1 MHLNSSCAISFA
13 PIARG
18 KRERERDRLYL
29 RPLLSCV
36 CEFFSAAFRCTRS
49 LGIREVSYLG
59 LQAFFPRGGTSNS
72 HSHILS
78 ITRNTKKTV
87 RNRGKK
93 RNREHTSSF
102 ASFVFFFFFCVCVC
116 SCVRVGKRE
125 RFHFGSLLLRIESF
139 VFFFSSFSVVVA
151 LCSLSLSL
159 SSRAQRV
166 NSGAKK
172 KTIALLSLLSLLLLM
187 MMTSTSF
194 NAWLP
199 IIKLGTGVVIG
210 QHFRARCAEN
220 FANDSES
227 SHKKNL
233 RGERERERKR
243 EARER
248 TRTHSQHRALFVFRL
263 VFWQLVYGVPLDD

>member
-102 ASFVFFFFFCVCVC
+102 HFFRFYSVRACVL
-116 SCVRVGKRE
+116 CVRAGKERE
-125 RFHFGSLLLRIESF
+125 RDFISVLFFYESNRLFSSSLLFPLSL
-139 VFFFSSFSVVVA
+139 
-151 LCSLSLSL
+151 LCVLSLSL
-159 SSRAQRV
+159 SP
-166 NSGAKK
+166 
-172 KTIALLSLLSLLLLM
+172 L
-187 MMTSTSF
+187 
-194 NAWLP
+194 
-199 IIKLGTGVVIG
+199 
-210 QHFRARCAEN
+210 
-220 FANDSES
+220 
-227 SHKKNL
+227 
-233 RGERERERKR
+233 ERNE
-243 EARER
+243 
-248 TRTHSQHRALFVFRL
+248 
-263 VFWQLVYGVPLDD
+263 